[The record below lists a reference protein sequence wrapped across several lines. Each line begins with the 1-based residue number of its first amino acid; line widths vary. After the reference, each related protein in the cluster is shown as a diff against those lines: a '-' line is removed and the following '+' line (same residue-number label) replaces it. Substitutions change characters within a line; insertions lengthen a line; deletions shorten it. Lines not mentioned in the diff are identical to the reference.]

1 MVIIWRAEWKD
12 WGFAPALF
20 AQAKQFL
27 DLAKHSDDPSQEGY
41 IRASIVF
48 SLMSFEA
55 YWRNVIRGYLQTK
68 GATVDQSGW
77 RRKLARTELKKALES
92 WPEQLVGAP
101 LRTSDKLYDDFSNLR
116 EYRNLLVHGKIEEP
130 IRSSWGKLAQDI
142 ETIEY
147 AELSRSTV
155 SEMIKLVAQHF
166 GDDIPAWV

>member
-1 MVIIWRAEWKD
+1 MLMWRAGWKD

-27 DLAKHSDDPSQEGY
+27 KLAKHSAESLQEGY

-48 SLMSFEA
+48 FLMSFEA
-55 YWRNVIRGYLQTK
+55 YWRDIIRGCLQAK
-68 GATVDQSGW
+68 GVTVDHSSW
-77 RRKLARTELKKALES
+77 RRKLARTDLKTALES
-92 WPEQLVGAP
+92 WPQELVGTP
-101 LRTSDKLYDDFSNLR
+101 LRTSDKFYDDFSNFR

-147 AELSRSTV
+147 AELSQRTV
-155 SEMIKLVAQHF
+155 SEMITLVAQHF
-166 GDDIPAWV
+166 GHEIPAWA